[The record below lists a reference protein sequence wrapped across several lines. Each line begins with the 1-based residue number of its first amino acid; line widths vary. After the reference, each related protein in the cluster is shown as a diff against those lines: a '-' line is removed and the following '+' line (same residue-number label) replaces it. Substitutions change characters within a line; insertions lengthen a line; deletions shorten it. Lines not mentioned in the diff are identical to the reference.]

1 MQVSTDG
8 PSWTRKILEMVPLSN
23 MSIQCKYVLEK
34 VKLKKIVQTMQR
46 EVNQSISLIGKVDHS
61 NLLFNFKRIIAD
73 RYAKV
78 TASNH

>member
-1 MQVSTDG
+1 
-8 PSWTRKILEMVPLSN
+8 
-23 MSIQCKYVLEK
+23 
-34 VKLKKIVQTMQR
+34 MQR
-46 EVNQSISLIGKVDHS
+46 EVNQSISLIGKVDHQ